1 MGFIENIRRKRT
13 YALFAYWIDE
23 AFTYDSLEAL
33 RAYQFLIR
41 EPDNDHWSLS
51 LLAFTDVS
59 KILDP
64 EQAAAVAKHKMIFE
78 KRGKNK
84 TPELI
89 QSYLIG
95 LIKDYL
101 LRGPH
106 REKLLGVVSL
116 SLRFADQPPL
126 ALTLRS

>member
-1 MGFIENIRRKRT
+1 MGFLENIRRKRT

-23 AFTYDSLEAL
+23 AFTYDSLESL
-33 RAYQFLIR
+33 NAYQFLVR
-41 EPDNDHWSLS
+41 EPDKDHWSLS
-51 LLAFTDVS
+51 LLAFTDIS
-59 KILDP
+59 MIMEP

-84 TPELI
+84 TPELL
-89 QSYLIG
+89 QTYLIG

-106 REKLLGVVSL
+106 REKFLNAGSF

-126 ALTLRS
+126 GLTLRS